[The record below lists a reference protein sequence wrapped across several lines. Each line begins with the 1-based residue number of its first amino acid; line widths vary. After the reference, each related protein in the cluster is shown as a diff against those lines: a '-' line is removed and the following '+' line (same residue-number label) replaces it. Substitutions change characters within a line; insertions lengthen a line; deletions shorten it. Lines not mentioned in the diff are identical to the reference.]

1 MKKWLEKY
9 NDGGGIESTM
19 GGLTDKGFNYN
30 GAWGG
35 TMQFGGNLPG
45 AVGNMYARHGA
56 PSKGKYAKKT
66 MASAE
71 EGIEVL
77 PDPSDPERKYKLSSV
92 VSSAKEVLNPILRQ
106 KDVKSYDEWEKNRI
120 AALRQGVGAHKE
132 YLEKNPLKQYLSPK
146 EVKEALAKERE
157 GLYEDYIGALRG
169 LREYDAIQPLQR
181 ASLAGDIEGEQE
193 VENLNYGWRFATQ
206 PVNISKVVH
215 NYPDESFTYSYDRK
229 TGEYKKSP
237 YYRDGG
243 KMMSYYQAGLDFE
256 PKTISK
262 NGVEIA
268 QNGNGVPKHYLRK
281 QAFRESEY
289 DPGAISPMG
298 AIGLT
303 QIMPSTYQD
312 YLKSTG
318 DKPGNLTDPKESVK
332 VQKWIMDGLYNAGFI
347 NKPNQSEKVRM
358 AKVFA
363 SYNAGRGNVSRKL
376 EEAKKKGIDIY
387 NTLDW
392 TKELPKETRTYID
405 QILLN
410 KDADFEK
417 RYQEAL
423 KTSPYAKLYEEPEE
437 APKKFK
443 SNVPTIFDLGVKP
456 KSQKKGGKV
465 KKDNDGYWNPEN
477 WGKPVEI
484 DSNEIT
490 MKGVYEPLLGV
501 SDTGDT
507 QIMYPG
513 EDYTFDGESVT
524 EYPVAKNGGWLDKYK

>member
-1 MKKWLEKY
+1 MAKSKITPPKKQRAVADNNRNNIVIKDPTVSKSTVKQSKSSIKSKDNRSWQSESRAKERQAAATDLLTKLSAIGQYAPHPLIRYPAMALNSASGLTDAYFANKEGDEVNRNINLVGSIPVPGYSALKTLGTGIGKKAADKAFRAALMSAGLDVFGTAADLTNNFGQEKKKQQ
-9 NDGGGIESTM
+9 GGSVESRM
-19 GGLTDKGFNYN
+19 DGLTDKGFNYN

-35 TMQFGGNLPG
+35 TMQLGGNLPG

-56 PSKGKYAKKT
+56 PSNGKYTKKT
-66 MASAE
+66 KASAQ
-71 EGIEVL
+71 
-77 PDPSDPERKYKLSSV
+77 
-92 VSSAKEVLNPILRQ
+92 N
-106 KDVKSYDEWEKNRI
+106 
-120 AALRQGVGAHKE
+120 
-132 YLEKNPLKQYLSPK
+132 
-146 EVKEALAKERE
+146 
-157 GLYEDYIGALRG
+157 
-169 LREYDAIQPLQR
+169 
-181 ASLAGDIEGEQE
+181 
-193 VENLNYGWRFATQ
+193 
-206 PVNISKVVH
+206 
-215 NYPDESFTYSYDRK
+215 
-229 TGEYKKSP
+229 
-237 YYRDGG
+237 G

-410 KDADFEK
+410 KDADFEE
-417 RYQEAL
+417 RYQKAL
-423 KTSPYAKLYEEPEE
+423 KTSPYAKLYEEPEGS
-437 APKKFK
+437 PKKFK

-484 DSNEIT
+484 DGNEIT
-490 MKGVYEPLLGV
+490 MQGVYEPLLGV

-507 QIMYPG
+507 QMMYPG

-524 EYPVAKNGGWLDKYK
+524 EYPVTKNGGWLDKYK